1 MNMVILPGIFL
12 VLWLLQADI
21 VGGLSAVA
29 EYGLAGICALLII
42 VLYKLMTDFRK
53 SLDSQTEAMRELSV
67 ALGKMDGKME
77 TMIELLRRRSL

>member
-1 MNMVILPGIFL
+1 M